1 MIAAFRDYMKAMGF
15 NGKQV
20 GVAAETIGLSKR
32 AGIERTMGVT
42 PIKVQDRLAMSAKVA
57 GLPPWSDKMSEF
69 LDDDARAAFR
79 LASREM
85 KRIEALAAAQVS
97 ESSHEIPADDEES
110 CKPAA
115 E

>member
-20 GVAAETIGLSKR
+20 GVAAESIGLSKR

-42 PIKVQDRLAMSAKVA
+42 PVKLHDRLAMSAKVA
-57 GLPPWSDKMSEF
+57 GLPPWSEKMSTF
-69 LDDDARAAFR
+69 LDEDARAAFR

-85 KRIEALAAAQVS
+85 DRMKRAAEIELEISALASQ
-97 ESSHEIPADDEES
+97 DER
-110 CKPAA
+110 
-115 E
+115 